1 MNRLSRN
8 FLKILRKIF
17 VREKVLFFEKFLPD
31 PCIRADIKAEIS
43 VKIFKTDDFSKISK
57 DFENFFE
64 IEAKRRLKLGHISF
78 GAELDGEFVHLTWI
92 SFDEAYVGS
101 LERKIRV
108 YPNSAY
114 VYDTYTVPEYRGLGI
129 APKVMNAAL
138 HYLYKTKKI
147 RTAYMAISEDNVPSL
162 RTAQK
167 ETFRKIGA
175 ITYTRIYKLKLY
187 RFEGE
192 TREDYN
198 KLRAMFLY

>member
-1 MNRLSRN
+1 MPT
-8 FLKILRKIF
+8 ILRGLYIK
-17 VREKVLFFEKFLPD
+17 RKVFFFEKLLPD
-31 PCIRADIKAEIS
+31 PCFRTDSRLDIT
-43 VKIFKTDDFSKISK
+43 VKILRSDEFLKISK
-57 DFENFFE
+57 KFENFSE
-64 IEAKRRLKLGHISF
+64 LEAKRRLRAGHISF
-78 GAELDGEFVHLTWI
+78 GAKLSGEFIHLTWI

-114 VYDTYTVPEYRGLGI
+114 IYDTYTIPEYRGLGI
-129 APKVMNAAL
+129 APKVMHEAL

-147 RTAYMAISEDNVPSL
+147 RTAYMAISQDNFPSL

-187 RFEGE
+187 RFKGE

-198 KLRAMFLY
+198 KLRAMFPY